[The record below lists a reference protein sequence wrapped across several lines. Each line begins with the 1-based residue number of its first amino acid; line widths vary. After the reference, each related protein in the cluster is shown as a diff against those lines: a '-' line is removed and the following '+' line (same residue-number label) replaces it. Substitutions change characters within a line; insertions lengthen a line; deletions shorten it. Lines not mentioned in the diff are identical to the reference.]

1 MKPNSKYNWQLDT
14 WPNFRYDSSKVQDLL
29 YDCVARV
36 NLFAG
41 SLRTLPDGV
50 KQETIISFMVSEAIK
65 SSEIEGEYISREDVL
80 SSIRNHLGLDTKP
93 KVIKDIKAQGISKVM
108 VDAYNTF
115 NKLLS
120 KKQLDAWH
128 AMLFEYQ
135 LGTRMTIG
143 AYRCHKEPMQ
153 VISGHYGKVKI
164 HFEAPPSKDVSKEMK
179 KFIQWFNETAPG
191 KKHEIK
197 AAPIRAALVHL
208 YFESIHPY
216 EDGNGRIGRAL
227 SEKALAQGLGA
238 PVLLCLSQE
247 IEANKK
253 LYYLK
258 LEQAQRSNDVTEWLE
273 YFIEMISAASVRTSE
288 QISFTIDK
296 SKFYDR
302 FKDQLNPRQTKV
314 INRMLQEG
322 DEGFLGGM
330 NARKYVAITKCS
342 KATATRDLTE
352 LLTMRAVKHRPG
364 AGRSVSYD
372 LNIGS
377 AK

>member
-1 MKPNSKYNWQLDT
+1 MKYNWQLNT
-14 WPNFRYDSSKVQDLL
+14 WPNFRYNLSKLQDLL
-29 YDCVARV
+29 YDCVGRIS
-36 NLFAG
+36 LFAG
-41 SLRTLPDGV
+41 SLRTLPEGV

-65 SSEIEGEYISREDVL
+65 SSEIEGEYFSREDVL
-80 SSIRNHLGLDTKP
+80 SSIRNHLGLNTKP
-93 KVIKDIKAQGISKVM
+93 KVVKDVKAQGISRVM

-115 NKLLS
+115 NKPLS

-135 LGTRMTIG
+135 LSTRMTIG
-143 AYRCHKEPMQ
+143 AYRCHKELMQ
-153 VISGHYGKVKI
+153 VISGYYGKIKI

-179 KFIQWFNETAPG
+179 KFIQWFNDTAPG

-197 AAPIRAALVHL
+197 AAPIRAALTHI

-258 LEQAQRSNDVTEWLE
+258 LEEAQRSSDITEWIE
-273 YFIEMISAASVRTSE
+273 YFIEMIGAASVRTSA
-288 QISFTIDK
+288 QISFIIDK
-296 SKFYDR
+296 SKFYDK
-302 FKDQLNPRQTKV
+302 FKDQLNPRQAKV
-314 INRMLQEG
+314 INRMLREG
-322 DEGFLGGM
+322 DEGFTGGM

-352 LLTMRAVKHRPG
+352 LLAMQVMKRRPE
-364 AGRSVSYD
+364 AGRSTSYD
-372 LNIGS
+372 LNVSVGV
-377 AK
+377 

>member
-1 MKPNSKYNWQLDT
+1 MKYNWQLT
-14 WPNFRYDSSKVQDLL
+14 NWPKFRYDLSKVQDIL
-29 YDCVARV
+29 YDCIARV
-36 NLFAG
+36 SLFTG
-41 SLRTLPDGV
+41 SLTTLPEGV
-50 KQETIISFMVSEAIK
+50 KQETIVSFMVSEAIK
-65 SSEIEGEYISREDVL
+65 SSEIEGEYLSREDVL
-80 SSIRNHLGLDTKP
+80 SSIRNHLGLNTRP
-93 KVIKDIKAQGISKVM
+93 KMIKDIKAQGISQVM

-115 NKLLS
+115 NKPLS
-120 KKQLDAWH
+120 KKQLDTWH

-135 LGTRMTIG
+135 LETSTMIIG

-153 VISGHYGKVKI
+153 VISGHYGKIKI

-179 KFIQWFNETAPG
+179 RFIQWFNDTAPG

-197 AAPIRAALVHL
+197 AAPVRAALVHL

-227 SEKALAQGLGA
+227 SEKALAQGLGV

-258 LEQAQRSNDVTEWLE
+258 LEEAQRSNDVTEWIE
-273 YFIEMISAASVRTSE
+273 YFIETISVASVRTTE
-288 QISFTIDK
+288 QISFIIDK

-302 FKDQLNPRQTKV
+302 FKDQLNQRQAKV
-314 INRMLQEG
+314 VNRMLREG
-322 DEGFLGGM
+322 DEGFSGGM
-330 NARKYVAITKCS
+330 NARKYIAITKCS

-352 LLTMRAVKHRPG
+352 LLDMKAFKRGLG
-364 AGRSVSYD
+364 AGPSTNYD
-372 LNIGS
+372 LNIREGFT
-377 AK
+377 